1 MQVGGGGAG
10 DTPRAM
16 RFVRFCKL
24 LPFWASLENRSF
36 YQNVGDGIENIVEKH
51 RAAASTRRVHVV
63 LWGL

>member
-1 MQVGGGGAG
+1 
-10 DTPRAM
+10 M

-36 YQNVGDGIENIVEKH
+36 YQKVGDGIENIVEKH